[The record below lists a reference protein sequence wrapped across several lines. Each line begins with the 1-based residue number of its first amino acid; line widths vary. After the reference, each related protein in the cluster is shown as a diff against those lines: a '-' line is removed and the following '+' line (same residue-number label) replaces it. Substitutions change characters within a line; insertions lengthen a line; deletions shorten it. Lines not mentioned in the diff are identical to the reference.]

1 MGAISNLFL
10 YWYSLR
16 MVYSKKRYFDNL
28 AKAHIIDG
36 KTGGDQGDPGES
48 CAYSL
53 STLHLIGAVMARHP
67 NAVAAAVIDDLTLKG
82 PLSEVLKIFTEI
94 KHVLQED
101 AGLELAVKK
110 TQILSKNM
118 SLDQFKERATNFITS
133 DPSLE
138 PCRPLLI
145 SEDDH
150 EVFTV
155 TGFKGLGVPIGT
167 PDFITRFVAQKVK
180 EYANDVDKLDILQD
194 GKVHFDLLKF
204 CHMPR
209 FNYLNGLVL
218 TPSLFSAQQ
227 HQFDYKVHDALI
239 RKGTHN

>member
-1 MGAISNLFL
+1 M
-10 YWYSLR
+10 
-16 MVYSKKRYFDNL
+16 
-28 AKAHIIDG
+28 
-36 KTGGDQGDPGES
+36 E
-48 CAYSL
+48 
-53 STLHLIGAVMARHP
+53 RHP

-82 PLSEVLKIFTEI
+82 PLSEVLKIFAEI

-110 TQILSKNM
+110 THILSKNM
-118 SLDQFKERATNFITS
+118 SLDQFKERATNSIQR

-138 PCRPLLI
+138 PCLPLLD

-218 TPSLFSAQQ
+218 TQSCGRRNSINSTTRSMTP
-227 HQFDYKVHDALI
+227 
-239 RKGTHN
+239 

>member
-1 MGAISNLFL
+1 M
-10 YWYSLR
+10 SL
-16 MVYSKKRYFDNL
+16 L
-28 AKAHIIDG
+28 
-36 KTGGDQGDPGES
+36 TG
-48 CAYSL
+48 
-53 STLHLIGAVMARHP
+53 
-67 NAVAAAVIDDLTLKG
+67 
-82 PLSEVLKIFTEI
+82 
-94 KHVLQED
+94 
-101 AGLELAVKK
+101 VKK

-118 SLDQFKERATNFITS
+118 SLDQFKERATNFIKR

-138 PCRPLLI
+138 PCLPLLD

-218 TPSLFSAQQ
+218 TPSLWSAQQ

-239 RKGTHN
+239 RKGTHNQFLSSEMQKYLSHRESVCVLLNGKKQKARPKRVNLKDTANKKKRQERE